1 MKKLKKI
8 AVSIISILVVVA
20 LLLTAQRL
28 VMPKYAGDGE
38 DSPLEGNFTAE
49 YYNETTKHD
58 VLMVGDCEVY
68 ENIDPMVLWKQYG
81 ITSYIRGN
89 AQQLVWQSYYMLE
102 DALRYETPK
111 VLIYN
116 VQSLQHGEPQRETY
130 NRMTLDGME
139 WSKTK
144 VDAISA
150 SMIPEDKPATDS
162 VEAQQKEQFLDY
174 VFPILRFHS
183 RITDLNKNDF
193 KYFADAK
200 KVTHNGY
207 YMRVDVAPVSEG
219 IKNSEID
226 VSWLPQV
233 KKQYKNVKSEVEE
246 DSSDE
251 EGLDDPFAEEEMVD
265 PFEAGKVQKDENTK
279 KTSDKDAEVEEDSE
293 EDAEAEELSE
303 EELDDPFADGELEDP
318 FAEDGDVEDPFDE
331 GDDTSKD
338 KKSEVKKDDGG
349 VQFSEYAIKY
359 LDKMRDLCK
368 KKGIKLV
375 LMKAPSLE
383 PVWHESEEA
392 QVQEYA
398 KKNHLQYINFY
409 DLLEDVGIDYEEDT
423 YDYGL
428 HMNLNGAGK
437 VAKYLG
443 KFLAEKYDLEDHRSD
458 STLSKVYDKKYK
470 AYKDMIEAQKK
481 ELKKYGEIRS
491 Y

>member
-49 YYNETTKHD
+49 YYNETTEHD

-144 VDAISA
+144 VDAINA

-226 VSWLPQV
+226 VSWLPKVQ
-233 KKQYKNVKSEVEE
+233 KQYKNVKSEVEE
-246 DSSDE
+246 DSSEE
-251 EGLDDPFAEEEMVD
+251 EGLDDPFSEEEIVD
-265 PFEAGKVQKDENTK
+265 PFEAGKVQKEEN
-279 KTSDKDAEVEEDSE
+279 AEV
-293 EDAEAEELSE
+293 EELSE

-318 FAEDGDVEDPFDE
+318 FGEDGDVDDPFDG
-331 GDDTSKD
+331 GDATQKD
-338 KKSEVKKDDGG
+338 KKSDVKQDDGG
-349 VQFSEYAIKY
+349 VQFSDYAIKY

-368 KKGIKLV
+368 KKGIKLI

-383 PVWHESEEA
+383 PVWHDSEEA
-392 QVQEYA
+392 QVKEYA

-428 HMNLNGAGK
+428 HMNLSGAGK

-443 KFLAEKYDLEDHRSD
+443 KVLSEEYGLKDHRSD

-470 AYKDMIEAQKK
+470 AYEDMIKAQKE